1 MTNLDQCSAVNVNMT
16 IVGVDV
22 DDVVGDEDAH
32 GPTPGDV
39 HRVYGAVRQIGDAR
53 VLDLNDIDTLS

>member
-1 MTNLDQCSAVNVNMT
+1 MT